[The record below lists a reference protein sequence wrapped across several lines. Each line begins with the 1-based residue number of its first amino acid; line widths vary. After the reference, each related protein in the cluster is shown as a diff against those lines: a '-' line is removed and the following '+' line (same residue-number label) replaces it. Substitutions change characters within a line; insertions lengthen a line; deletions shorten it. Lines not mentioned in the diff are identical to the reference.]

1 MDKARESFVRE
12 ITRLRIAYNKTK
24 SNYLRRDYGKAI
36 SRMEKEL
43 AEYDAYKRQSRET
56 VKGE

>member
-1 MDKARESFVRE
+1 MDKQRAAFVKE
-12 ITRLRIAYNKTK
+12 IDRLRMAYNKTK

-43 AEYDAYKRQSRET
+43 EEYDSFKKQR
-56 VKGE
+56 

>member
-1 MDKARESFVRE
+1 MDKQRDAFVRE
-12 ITRLRIAYNKTK
+12 IDRLRKAFNKTK

-43 AEYDAYKRQSRET
+43 AEYDSFKRGDKQ
-56 VKGE
+56 

>member
-1 MDKARESFVRE
+1 MDKQRESFVRE
-12 ITRLRIAYNKTK
+12 IDRLRKAYDKTK

-43 AEYDAYKRQSRET
+43 AEYDSYKKR
-56 VKGE
+56 

>member
-1 MDKARESFVRE
+1 MDKQRAVFVAE
-12 ITRLRIAYNKTK
+12 INRLRKAYDKTK